1 MDDELIDGVVNTV
14 IWYAVMSRNRNMME
28 LVNCV
33 ANIIEQ
39 ISGLEPDVEEVVHI
53 IDATLQDICDQ
64 ADSDPENSN
73 VTVPQYNAVVDMLR
87 ILGEIDLPE
96 TPTLRI

>member
-1 MDDELIDGVVNTV
+1 MDDELIDGVVNTI
-14 IWYAVMSRNRNMME
+14 IWYAVLSRNRNMME

-33 ANIIEQ
+33 SNTIEQ

-53 IDATLQDICDQ
+53 IDTTLQEICDD
-64 ADSDPENSN
+64 ADSDPENSQ
-73 VTVPQYNAVVDMLR
+73 VTVPQYNAVVDMIR

-96 TPTLRI
+96 TPAMRD